1 MIPLLNTALIFMAVA
16 LATAGLILIVQPS
29 VILQYIHAQSGSTGF
44 KWFAVVIRAVIGV
57 AFIFV
62 AGASRFPTL
71 ITVIGGLALAAAPF
85 LAVMPK
91 KSFAALICR
100 MAGMNPMLARIG
112 GVATILAGWFIVYAV
127 L

>member
-1 MIPLLNTALIFMAVA
+1 METINLTLIAYMAVA

-62 AGASRFPTL
+62 AGA
-71 ITVIGGLALAAAPF
+71 V
-85 LAVMPK
+85 
-91 KSFAALICR
+91 LICYS
-100 MAGMNPMLARIG
+100 N
-112 GVATILAGWFIVYAV
+112 
-127 L
+127 